1 MARRSSGLEV
11 AVGTPWTEGIEV
23 HVEPTGQAKDDPKT
37 RVAVRLA
44 LWAGISIGVFA
55 VYGMFR
61 EDGALLD
68 RIMKLVEYV
77 VVFLCGWIGGR
88 PKGP

>member
-1 MARRSSGLEV
+1 
-11 AVGTPWTEGIEV
+11 
-23 HVEPTGQAKDDPKT
+23 
-37 RVAVRLA
+37 
-44 LWAGISIGVFA
+44 
-55 VYGMFR
+55 MFR

-68 RIMKLVEYV
+68 RILKLVEYV